1 MKRWVCHLLS
11 KRSKEAEF
19 GDADS
24 GSGHFK
30 SEIHAHTLVEILDR
44 LKLECLETQV
54 GAVSTE
60 LGFKTLAL
68 GEVTQERI

>member
-1 MKRWVCHLLS
+1 MKRWNCHLLS
-11 KRSKEAEF
+11 KRSKEEAEF

-30 SEIHAHTLVEILDR
+30 SEIHVNILAKILNR
-44 LKLECLETQV
+44 LKLESPETQV
-54 GAVSTE
+54 AAGNTE

-68 GEVTQERI
+68 GEVTQE